1 MALYDHIIIGS
12 GINALVCAAILSQGS
27 RVLVLERETVV
38 GGTMR
43 TDQLADGFTYDPLA
57 ATFVLFHASP
67 AFGALEKPLARH
79 GATFSKTDRPTG
91 VLTSDGR
98 SLVLKT
104 DRAAN
109 AEAFDALHPGDG
121 ARYLAEMGGID
132 RNAELLFG
140 LFNNKLIGWKT
151 ARLMAR
157 KAVTMGPRGLGTFFA
172 HALTTNRRRLTK
184 TYQSDLVQALFAP
197 WPLHAGLNPEQ
208 PFSGQMGAV
217 IAYALEAMGAPVVT
231 GGAARVP
238 EALRAMIESGRGTVR
253 TGADVEAILPGS
265 DGRAVAGVR
274 LEGGEEISCPSI
286 ICSVT
291 PTQLYGRLLKNWD
304 LPPAVSEE
312 TARYQYG
319 KGNMQIHYALDRPV
333 EWADAALKGVQLLH
347 LTDGVDAV
355 SKASNEAE
363 RGMLP
368 ARPTVCVGQPSAA
381 DPSRAPDGKA
391 VLWIQLPECPTTI
404 KGDAAGTIDTPA
416 DGTWTE
422 AVREAYADRVEAMI
436 EAHVPGF
443 RDTVV
448 ARKAM
453 SPADVAATNINL
465 VGGDPYA
472 GWCGLDQFFLFR
484 PMPQHTNQKTAVE
497 GVYMI
502 GAATHPGPGLNGTS
516 GFLLANDLKS

>member
-12 GINALVCAAILSQGS
+12 GINALVCAAILSKRS
-27 RVLVLERETVV
+27 RVLVLEREAVI

-43 TDQLADGFTYDPLA
+43 TETLAEGFTYDPLA

-67 AFGALEKPLARH
+67 AFAALQEPLSAE
-79 GATFSKTDRPTG
+79 GATFSRTDSPTG
-91 VLTSDGR
+91 VLMPDGR
-98 SLVLKT
+98 ALVLKT
-104 DRAAN
+104 DRSAN
-109 AEAFDALHPGDG
+109 AAAFDALADGDG

-140 LFNNKLIGWKT
+140 LFNNKLASFKA
-151 ARLMAR
+151 ARLLVRQAF
-157 KAVTMGPRGLGTFFA
+157 KMGPRGIKTFFA
-172 HALTTNRRRLTK
+172 HALYPNRRRLTK
-184 TYQSDLVQALFAP
+184 TYRSDLVQALFAP

-217 IAYALEAMGAPVVT
+217 IAYALEAMGAPIVT

-238 EALRAMIESGRGTVR
+238 AALRAIIEKNNGAVR
-253 TGADVEAILPGS
+253 TGADVAAILPGS
-265 DGRAVAGVR
+265 DGRAIAGVR
-274 LEGGEEISCPSI
+274 LADGEEISAPSV

-291 PTQLYGRLLKNWD
+291 PTQLYGRLLAGWD
-304 LPPAVSEE
+304 LPQAVHEE

-333 EWADAALKGVQLLH
+333 AWADPSLRDVQLLH
-347 LTDGVDAV
+347 LTDGIDAV
-355 SKASNEAE
+355 SKATNEAE

-368 ARPTVCVGQPSAA
+368 AVPTVCIGQPAAA

-391 VLWIQLPECPTTI
+391 VLWIQLSECPTTI
-404 KGDAAGTIDTPA
+404 RGDAGGTIDIPA
-416 DGTWTE
+416 DGAWTE

-443 RDTVV
+443 RDTVI
-448 ARKAM
+448 ARKAL
-453 SPADVAATNINL
+453 SPADINAMNINL

-484 PMPQHTNQKTAVE
+484 PLPQHDNYRTAVK

-502 GAATHPGPGLNGTS
+502 GAATHPGPGLSGTS